1 MSNLVIRSLERNE
14 SWSKA
19 QAKARAATCIIH
31 VSNPDS
37 FVSIGASISQGTGT
51 LVDASRGIVLTCSR
65 VIGNGPSLGHAV
77 FGTKEYRIERLYSDP
92 VHDFTFVKLLTKN
105 GQIPE
110 DLPEGI
116 NLHPEQAYQGCK
128 ICTVS
133 NPGGQESNI
142 GQGYISRTNSNV
154 REWDFDECNTELMTA
169 AMNCEGGSIGCS
181 AINIQGNGLGI
192 MIGFEGTVINLLPVD
207 LPRKALERLQDDAPV
222 NRGTLQV
229 KWELKPLYECD
240 RLQLGQEWLS
250 RFEDEGV
257 EYLVC
262 AKVVLPQGPADGK
275 VKPGHI
281 LLQLDDKLVTSLLQ
295 VDLYMDAHIN
305 EKVGLTLWNGSS
317 SNDVECCIEDLHNLT
332 PHHLIARQGTV
343 FFNMDLLT
351 AFEFNIPVKGV
362 ISSATFQPPFVGPS
376 LIESIQGTAFS
387 SSEAMA
393 TVFEANHKHRFITI
407 CFKNIC
413 SHSLSTP
420 RTGYQ
425 LTIMDKPWFEMRRHP
440 QQGGPWVITSMTR
453 PTIIQR
459 PLSHLQNC
467 EASVPQPLLPDNDK
481 PNTGVKEIFRATFS
495 FRANRNIFSDGN
507 CDNNHLGF
515 GLVCDVKQG
524 LAVVRRGTFSMFD
537 EVTITINGRI
547 NISASVGFLHPAL
560 DLAVLKFDPV
570 GIANAFMSDP
580 TLTDNPLRQG
590 DTVYHAPFGLSGNII
605 NETQVENIDEDSAY
619 RFHDDTS
626 PFTAFSCTTCH
637 LRIPPKT
644 YQTEG
649 ILLNQDGTVAGLML
663 PSCAI
668 IPSALIRSMIEYVR
682 SGQVGKLMFRDF
694 DVHRMLL
701 ADAFLQGLDR
711 KWGEAI
717 THKHVLCVGKVPIE
731 SPLLSSSMIKHPLR
745 HGDIILKVEG
755 LRVSTVSEVGFHYLK
770 PVLSILLFRNG
781 EEIEVEVPTLSLQD
795 VTIDTVVSFCGS
807 WLQKPPLA
815 TRMSGRPVH
824 SQVYTTAFMKGGQAD
839 MFELKNG
846 AFIVGVDGNTISTMA
861 DFVGHVAK
869 IPFEKY
875 FRVEFIPET
884 QEHRVITMMK
894 SVIGPT
900 LLWRKLPSQ
909 NEEKVTVSVVDDEQ
923 WSQGWTL
930 PRAKSERILL
940 EPPKY

>member
-1 MSNLVIRSLERNE
+1 MSNLAILSLERNE

-51 LVDASRGIVLTCSR
+51 LVDASRGIVLTCRR

-92 VHDFTFVKLLTKN
+92 VHDFAFVKLLTKN

-207 LPRKALERLQDDAPV
+207 LPRKALERLQDYAPV

-250 RFEDEGV
+250 RFEDERV
-257 EYLVC
+257 EYL
-262 AKVVLPQGPADGK
+262 
-275 VKPGHI
+275 
-281 LLQLDDKLVTSLLQ
+281 
-295 VDLYMDAHIN
+295 
-305 EKVGLTLWNGSS
+305 
-317 SNDVECCIEDLHNLT
+317 
-332 PHHLIARQGTV
+332 
-343 FFNMDLLT
+343 
-351 AFEFNIPVKGV
+351 
-362 ISSATFQPPFVGPS
+362 
-376 LIESIQGTAFS
+376 
-387 SSEAMA
+387 
-393 TVFEANHKHRFITI
+393 
-407 CFKNIC
+407 
-413 SHSLSTP
+413 
-420 RTGYQ
+420 
-425 LTIMDKPWFEMRRHP
+425 
-440 QQGGPWVITSMTR
+440 
-453 PTIIQR
+453 
-459 PLSHLQNC
+459 
-467 EASVPQPLLPDNDK
+467 
-481 PNTGVKEIFRATFS
+481 
-495 FRANRNIFSDGN
+495 
-507 CDNNHLGF
+507 
-515 GLVCDVKQG
+515 G

-547 NISASVGFLHPAL
+547 NVSASVGFLHPAL
-560 DLAVLKFDPV
+560 DLAVLKFGPV

-580 TLTDNPLRQG
+580 ALTDNPLRQG

-605 NETQVENIDEDSAY
+605 NKTQVENIDEDSAY

-668 IPSALIRSMIEYVR
+668 IPSALIRDMIEHVR
-682 SGQVGKLMFRDF
+682 SGQVGKFIFRDF

-717 THKHVLCVGKVPIE
+717 THKHVLCIGKVPIE
-731 SPLLSSSMIKHPLR
+731 SPLRSSSMIKHPLR

-940 EPPKY
+940 EPPKYWHGGFCDLSQRVSATKVATLKERSVWVVASAPEGGGGQDSAPLTCLAITSGDALAN